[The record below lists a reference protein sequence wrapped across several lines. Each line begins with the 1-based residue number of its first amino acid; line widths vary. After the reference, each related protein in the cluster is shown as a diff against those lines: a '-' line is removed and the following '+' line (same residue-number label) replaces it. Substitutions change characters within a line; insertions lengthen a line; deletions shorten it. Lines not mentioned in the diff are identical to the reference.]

1 MSLSQYY
8 SKYKES
14 VNASQ
19 FISVF
24 KKGSI
29 REVFPGQYLDVTLER
44 IEADAHRGIKAAQT
58 AKKLLLNREYNKDEK
73 R

>member
-1 MSLSQYY
+1 MMSCPKCGMSLSQYY

-29 REVFPGQYLDVTLER
+29 REVFPGQYLDVR
-44 IEADAHRGIKAAQT
+44 DPGK
-58 AKKLLLNREYNKDEK
+58 N
-73 R
+73 